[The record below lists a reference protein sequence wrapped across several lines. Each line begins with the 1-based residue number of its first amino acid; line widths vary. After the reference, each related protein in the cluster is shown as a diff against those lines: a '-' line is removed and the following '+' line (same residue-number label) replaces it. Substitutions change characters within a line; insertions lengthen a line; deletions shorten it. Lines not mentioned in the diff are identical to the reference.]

1 MLTIYKKIQCKELLR
16 KLPIIL
22 YWKMI
27 KNKTRRKKLITLN
40 DILVGNATEDI
51 HIEDNIGNT
60 IKIEEEEKLMD

>member
-1 MLTIYKKIQCKELLR
+1 
-16 KLPIIL
+16 
-22 YWKMI
+22 MI